1 MKEIILD
8 LARRWPDQPVA
19 VSGSLPLPAADWLAE
34 ENIEVIPPPSPG
46 EDARKSVARAG
57 LGITDA
63 RWAIAETGTLVLFS
77 ENRSPRL
84 FSLLPE
90 VHLALVP
97 EGRIV
102 RHLSAMGPR
111 IHDALSDEG
120 ESPPSCVNLITGAS
134 RSADIGLTLVQGV
147 HGPRE
152 VHVII
157 LRDEQLD
164 GSGADSSASTPGA
177 DLESPFSLDEE

>member
-1 MKEIILD
+1 MG
-8 LARRWPDQPVA
+8 QPVA
-19 VSGSLPLPAADWLAE
+19 VSGNLPLPAAAWLEE
-34 ENIEVIPPPSPG
+34 ENFDLIAPPPPG
-46 EDARKSVARAG
+46 EDARERIAQAG
-57 LGITDA
+57 LGITDTS
-63 RWAIAETGTLVLFS
+63 WAIAETGTLVLLS
-77 ENRSPRL
+77 QRHRPRL

-97 EGRIV
+97 ERRIIP
-102 RHLSAMGPR
+102 HLSAVAPR
-111 IHDALSDEG
+111 IHAALTISEG
-120 ESPPSCVNLITGAS
+120 GGATPPSCVNLITGAS